1 MFLDALKI
9 RERPSVWDWCQENL
23 KMPLKV
29 SPAHPGRLSF
39 EGQEYLRE
47 PLEALRDDSVSHIV
61 LAFGAQVAK
70 TTYCLAAFSYMRA
83 NEPEPALWALPSK
96 EIAKAFVRERFF
108 PFVQANEWLIDGL
121 PRENMTSLGVQ
132 FEDSNLSFVGVN
144 SPGELSSRPVAWV
157 VMDEAAKYEHKI
169 KEEAAPDR
177 LIEARTRTFVRK
189 KIIQCSTPSSEN
201 HAFWQTFLQTAQK
214 HYFVPC
220 PHCGE
225 KFELKFSER
234 LLVWDRPENG
244 DKVDLDTV
252 RRTAHYLCPRC
263 SGEIWEKD
271 KAGMMAGG
279 EWRAMNETADSKKL
293 GYQLNALYSR
303 WMTWGDI
310 AVAFVEAARRN
321 DYQDFVNSTL
331 AEPFTKYHVRVRE
344 ETVEK
349 LKDPMFA
356 RGTVPPDVKYLAVA
370 YDCHQDLQYWAVC
383 GIGIGGEQWVIDWG
397 TVMSIEEIPAHAAGL
412 EYEGRRVTLGFVDS
426 GFNTMKVYDACM
438 ASEGLLWPT
447 KGSEARTGTY
457 TETRLQDYCGMT
469 LYIYADHQQKNA
481 LYADRIARGGRPLLH
496 LPRDADEALLRGLAG
511 QELRRKEGSR
521 WATWRKVAGD
531 HFGDCVKLCALTYQI
546 AGRLFIEQE
555 EGKKAENEE
564 E

>member
-1 MFLDALKI
+1 MFLDLLKI
-9 RERPSVWDWCQENL
+9 RERPSVWEWCQREL
-23 KMPLKV
+23 RLPLKV
-29 SPAHPGRLSF
+29 SPAHPGPLSF
-39 EGQEYLRE
+39 AGQEYLRE

-83 NEPEPALWALPSK
+83 NEPEPGLWALPSK
-96 EIAKAFVRERFF
+96 EIAKAFVRERFL
-108 PFVQANEWLIDGL
+108 PFVNANDWLIEGL
-121 PRENMTSLGVQ
+121 PRENISNFGIQ

-157 VMDEAAKYEHKI
+157 VMDEAAKYEHKN
-169 KEEAAPDR
+169 KEEAAPDK

-189 KIIQCSTPSSEN
+189 KIIQCSTPSSAN
-201 HAFWQTFLQTAQK
+201 HAFWQTFLQTSQK

-225 KFELKFSER
+225 MFELKFSER
-234 LLVWDRPENG
+234 FLVWERPENG
-244 DKVDLDTV
+244 EKVDLDTV
-252 RRTAHYLCPRC
+252 RRTAHYLCPHC
-263 SGEIWEKD
+263 NGEIWEKD
-271 KAGMMAGG
+271 KPAMMAGG
-279 EWRAMNETADSKKL
+279 EWRASNKSADSKKV

-310 AVAFVEAARRN
+310 AVGFVEAARRN
-321 DYQDFVNSTL
+321 DFQDFVNSTL
-331 AEPFTKYHVRVRE
+331 AEPYTKYHVRVRE
-344 ETVEK
+344 ENVEK
-349 LKDPMFA
+349 LKNPLYA
-356 RGTVPPDVKYLAVA
+356 RGAVPADVKYLAVA
-370 YDCHQDLQYWAVC
+370 YDCHQDLQYWTVC
-383 GIGIGGEQWVIDWG
+383 GIGLGGEQWVIDWG
-397 TVMSIEEIPAHAAGL
+397 TIMSIDEIPAHAAAL
-412 EYEGRRVTLGFVDS
+412 EYEGHRVTLGFVDS
-426 GFNTMKVYDACM
+426 GFNTMKVYDACL

-447 KGSEARTGTY
+447 KGSEARTGTW

-496 LPRDADEALLRGLAG
+496 LPRNADEDILRGLAG
-511 QELRRKEGSR
+511 QELRRKEGAR
-521 WATWRKVAGD
+521 WATWKRVAGD
-531 HFGDCVKLCALTYQI
+531 HYGDCVKLCALTYQI

-555 EGKKAENEE
+555 KEKNTENEE